1 MKGVV
6 RGRPSASMIVAG
18 VALVAAL
25 AGTAIAAPQA
35 VESILNKKEKK
46 QTRNI
51 AKQEITKAAPGLSV
65 KNAST
70 VGGQSPASLKSY
82 SAFNESGTVI
92 GSLGTSLVPVV
103 SADITTQATTRIMA
117 TGSAELFGDDSGEIG
132 QCEIDI
138 DGDGSLAYEGEPDD
152 IGTDN
157 QFVIAVNHAVT
168 RPPGTYSATLLC
180 ESQGGTVGKDDAAI
194 NVWAV
199 PL

>member
-1 MKGVV
+1 V
-6 RGRPSASMIVAG
+6 
-18 VALVAAL
+18 
-25 AGTAIAAPQA
+25 GTAIAAPQA
-35 VESILNKKEKK
+35 IESVLNKKEKK

-51 AKQEITKAAPGLSV
+51 AKQEISKAAPGLSV

-82 SAFNESGTVI
+82 SAFGESGTVI
-92 GSLGTSLVPVV
+92 NSLGGSLVPVA
-103 SADITTQATTRIMA
+103 SADITTQTTTRIMA
-117 TGSAELFGDDSGEIG
+117 TASVELVGDDSGEVG

-152 IGTDN
+152 IGTSN

-168 RPPGTYSATLLC
+168 RPAGTYNATLACQSL
-180 ESQGGTVGKDDAAI
+180 SGTVGKNDAAI